1 MSNREEMLK
10 SIEQE
15 IRNLRREELDRL
27 NDFLQ
32 ALRAGDKKKYERLQI
47 EILPEPEQK
56 PEADKSMFSCPR
68 SPH

>member
-56 PEADKSMFSCPR
+56 PEADKSMFSCPL